1 MPVMTTYRAQ
11 NIMRELLDRLKKTV
25 AATLPVVT
33 ESQNA
38 TDASPVV
45 TLSADATPTTGEKI
59 VVIKVIPTGAP
70 AAYDVFNNAGN
81 KYGPHIIQIC
91 TEKNF
96 EGTTD
101 NVLDILGPTELLP
114 IIAEAATMGCT
125 IEWYR
130 TNNGTAPTE
139 AGITGTPA
147 AKWSPLLYNPLSG
160 S

>member
-1 MPVMTTYRAQ
+1 MPVMTTARAIQ
-11 NIMRELLDRLKKTV
+11 ISRELTDRLKKTL
-25 AATLPVVT
+25 ASSMPVVT

-45 TLSADATPTTGEKI
+45 TFSADATPAAGEKI

-91 TEKNF
+91 TEKNYAA
-96 EGTTD
+96 TND
-101 NVLDILGPTELLP
+101 NIADILTAGDMLSV
-114 IIAEAATMGCT
+114 IAEAATMGCN
-125 IEWYR
+125 IEWYQ

-147 AKWSPLLYNPLSG
+147 GKWSALLYNPLSG